1 MQLYHIYS
9 LYHLVLCSSLYLCAS
24 VVQLYRA
31 YSLYYPVLY
40 ISSDLCVAY
49 FCYFAAL
56 TQILHSLVAP
66 TQLVSATASC
76 WTLPLKIQWWRS
88 CSGQPPSTLDPP
100 SLPFPHWFHPTY
112 QAFQACPYKP
122 FFNQHAK
129 CCYIYLPLQSISEP
143 TRQANPCETLL
154 SFHNRLPAPPS
165 HFRTDMPIQVLWY
178 SPLIPHQIT
187 FPSNPFSDPHAKPS
201 PVSIILASK
210 Y

>member
-112 QAFQACPYKP
+112 QACQACPYKP
-122 FFNQHAK
+122 FLTNTPSAVILTCPSNQFLNRHAK
-129 CCYIYLPLQSISEP
+129 PIPVRHYCHSTIDYLPLQAIFE
-143 TRQANPCETLL
+143 
-154 SFHNRLPAPPS
+154 
-165 HFRTDMPIQVLWY
+165 RTCQ
-178 SPLIPHQIT
+178 
-187 FPSNPFSDPHAKPS
+187 
-201 PVSIILASK
+201 SK
-210 Y
+210 SYDTVP